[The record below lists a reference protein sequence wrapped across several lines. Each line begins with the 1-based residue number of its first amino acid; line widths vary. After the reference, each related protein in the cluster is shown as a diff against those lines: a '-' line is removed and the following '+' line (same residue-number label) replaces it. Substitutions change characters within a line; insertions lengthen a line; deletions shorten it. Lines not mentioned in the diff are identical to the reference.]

1 MGRIMSALTVFAI
14 AAVVVGC
21 GDSSDDRVDTAG
33 AGQPSSSTT
42 STTVATATSSEDMP
56 FMPRVNSEAA
66 QDTKVGPIGSTQTIS
81 GEGYTIRV
89 QVTEPATIRRVSSS
103 TVTVFVPVSIDV
115 VSGTFDLD
123 PGDWVLRT
131 LSGQE
136 ISGATH
142 SSAPTAIGT
151 ADVTGHVE
159 GVIPFTDYSSPTRLA
174 DDASLSLV
182 QLISTAS
189 TPDTITGQW
198 NWPQPVA
205 VETLPT
211 VEK

>member
-1 MGRIMSALTVFAI
+1 MPHDRSRRSGSGRCQLW
-14 AAVVVGC
+14 
-21 GDSSDDRVDTAG
+21 
-33 AGQPSSSTT
+33 P
-42 STTVATATSSEDMP
+42 TSSEP
-56 FMPRVNSEAA
+56 SAGWCWIWP
-66 QDTKVGPIGSTQTIS
+66 TIGV
-81 GEGYTIRV
+81 EGDLR
-89 QVTEPATIRRVSSS
+89 SH
-103 TVTVFVPVSIDV
+103 
-115 VSGTFDLD
+115 TFDLD
-123 PGDWVLRT
+123 PGDWVLHT
-131 LSGQE
+131 LNGQE
-136 ISGATH
+136 ISGANH

-205 VETLPT
+205 VEALPT

>member
-14 AAVVVGC
+14 AAVVAGC
-21 GDSSDDRVDTAG
+21 GDNSGNSVDTAG
-33 AGQPSSSTT
+33 TGQPSSSTT
-42 STTVATATSSEDMP
+42 STTVATATSSEDIP
-56 FMPRVNSEAA
+56 FLPRVNSEAD

-89 QVTEPATIRRVSSS
+89 QVKDSATIRRGSSS

-123 PGDWVLRT
+123 PGDWILRT

-136 ISGATH
+136 ISGTNH
-142 SSAPTAIGT
+142 SSTPTAIGK

-174 DDASLSLV
+174 DDTSLSLI
-182 QLISTAS
+182 QLLSTAS

-205 VETLPT
+205 VKALPA
-211 VEK
+211 VDK

>member
-89 QVTEPATIRRVSSS
+89 
-103 TVTVFVPVSIDV
+103 
-115 VSGTFDLD
+115 
-123 PGDWVLRT
+123 
-131 LSGQE
+131 
-136 ISGATH
+136 
-142 SSAPTAIGT
+142 
-151 ADVTGHVE
+151 
-159 GVIPFTDYSSPTRLA
+159 
-174 DDASLSLV
+174 LSL
-182 QLISTAS
+182 IH
-189 TPDTITGQW
+189 I
-198 NWPQPVA
+198 
-205 VETLPT
+205 
-211 VEK
+211 